1 MEWKGMPSFRNM
13 KMADGPQWW
22 ASFQQLLDEQIEWP
36 NDYLFKFIVPHHGFD
51 QIRAVFG
58 EHPVAVKAS
67 SKGTY
72 LSVTA
77 TLFMQSSQEV
87 IDIYTAAGKVDGVIS
102 L

>member
-1 MEWKGMPSFRNM
+1 MPSFLKANTAR
-13 KMADGPQWW
+13 GPQWW
-22 ASFQQLLDEQIEWP
+22 VSFQQLLDEQIAWP
-36 NDYLFKFIVPHHGFD
+36 NDYLFKFIVPQGGFD
-51 QIRAVFG
+51 EIRAVFG

-67 SKGTY
+67 SNGKY

-87 IDIYTAAGKVDGVIS
+87 IDIYTAAGKVEGIIS